1 MQDAGVPDEIRE
13 AMEEER
19 SLDELQSRVERSRVL
34 RLEAM
39 LARRPPGVV
48 LVVGLSLLGLVGVA
62 DAASGE
68 FTVEILYLV
77 PIGLVTFGRGW
88 ALGLLVAGL
97 AALVWGAVEVQ
108 RVGGSPDS
116 LVTSWNA
123 LTRFLGYAA
132 VALLIAP
139 MRNAL
144 VLQRR
149 LAETEAEAVERMRAM
164 EELREAAL
172 QPGADDVEEEPYPIA
187 EAEAVL
193 EEEASPPVEP
203 EIEPDVE
210 EEPHPRPEPRPTV
223 ERSVEDGEQLL
234 GALSDLERDARRD
247 RRAASGA

>member
-1 MQDAGVPDEIRE
+1 MQDTGIPDEVRE
-13 AMEEER
+13 AIEEER

-48 LVVGLSLLGLVGVA
+48 LFVGLLLLGLVGIA

-139 MRNAL
+139 MRNAM

-172 QPGADDVEEEPYPIA
+172 QPGVDDLEEEPYLTA
-187 EAEAVL
+187 EADPEVEEPSPTAESDPEVGL
-193 EEEASPPVEP
+193 EEEPN
-203 EIEPDVE
+203 
-210 EEPHPRPEPRPTV
+210 RLPEPQPAV
-223 ERSVEDGEQLL
+223 QRSAEDGEQLL

-247 RRAASGA
+247 RRAASGP